1 MAYYRHQLP
10 QRSDSI
16 FITDGGLE
24 TVLLFQQGWD
34 LPDFAAFTLMDR
46 PLGTEALHEYFNSY
60 GALAQ
65 TYGMGLV
72 LESPT
77 WRANADWGKRQGYD
91 AAKLAD
97 VNRRAI
103 ALLQITRSIYSGP
116 HNPIVISGCI
126 GPRGDGYRPDHPMT
140 IREAQQYHQPQIDTF
155 HRTAADLVSGL
166 TMTYPEE
173 AIGIALAAQNAQ
185 MPVVISFTVETD
197 GKLPT
202 GLSLKDA
209 IQTVDQATHGY
220 PTYYMINCAHP
231 IHFDQALRHQGPWVK
246 RIQGI
251 RANASMMSHTEL
263 DAAETLDAGN
273 PQDLGQRLHSLRQ
286 HLPHLTVL
294 GGCCG
299 TDQRHIEAICKT
311 HSPALVHCD
320 NPPKPRPNNGRQY
333 SKRLNVFRA
342 LLILGMILRV
352 SIRLLARFTDRF
364 ILLNQQRRMQPFAVL
379 IAVALQ
385 SF

>member
-10 QRSDSI
+10 QMSDDI

-46 PLGTEALHEYFNSY
+46 PLGTEALHNYFNTY

-72 LESPT
+72 LDSPT
-77 WRANADWGKRQGYD
+77 WRASADWGRRQGYD
-91 AAKLAD
+91 AAQLAD
-97 VNRRAI
+97 VNQRAI
-103 ALLQITRSIYSGP
+103 ALLQITRSIYSSP
-116 HNPIVISGCI
+116 KNPIVISGCI
-126 GPRGDGYRPDHPMT
+126 GPRGDGYSPDNLMT
-140 IREAQQYHQPQIDTF
+140 INEAEQYHQPQIETF
-155 HRTAADLVSGL
+155 RRTAADLVSAL

-173 AIGIALAAQNAQ
+173 AIGIARAAHQAQ
-185 MPVVISFTVETD
+185 IPVVISFTVETD

-202 GLSLKDA
+202 GLSLEDA

-220 PTYYMINCAHP
+220 PSYYMINCAHP
-231 IHFDQALRHQGPWVK
+231 IHFDRAILNQGPWVE
-246 RIQGI
+246 RIRGI

-263 DAAETLDAGN
+263 DESETLDEGN
-273 PQDLGQRLHSLRQ
+273 PQDLGERFYRLKQ

-311 HSPALVHCD
+311 LSPALV
-320 NPPKPRPNNGRQY
+320 Y
-333 SKRLNVFRA
+333 
-342 LLILGMILRV
+342 
-352 SIRLLARFTDRF
+352 
-364 ILLNQQRRMQPFAVL
+364 
-379 IAVALQ
+379 
-385 SF
+385 